1 MTFPGGLLA
10 GSQSA
15 MARLLAQMQ
24 GQPQPTPA
32 WNPNANPVQGGMQ
45 SLLSQNLSQN
55 PVMGEGPGLMAQPPQ
70 EDPAHNHR
78 KGIRGGIL
86 HAIGADRT
94 PPELDALLTD
104 EQAKR
109 AQPGLIASV
118 GNFLIRGR
126 TPQQV
131 QMERAATMIGLQDKK
146 VARDT
151 TARQQAMMA
160 QVQQMASTMPPQEA
174 AEFVARMGTVYGLPG
189 FADAAQAAQRTRPEN
204 PQQVPRGA
212 AVWDPAQGK
221 YVIPAP
227 ITPEPDVPKPVLT
240 ERDHLGGK
248 AIFKDGVWDRW
259 VVPPKDESARVQAER
274 EKRANQERVLGDDI
288 SGIEDAIA
296 QVDQNKSAFGLKNT
310 LPTVIRQRL
319 PWRNADADATTL
331 GSLEY
336 VIGRLRHDRFGGALS
351 ALEASKAARIFSEPS
366 SPPEVVRAQLEVIR
380 KALERQQ
387 ESIQRQNAP
396 TEPAS
401 SDGKKVP
408 SYEEWR
414 AAKKKGTP

>member
-131 QMERAATMIGLQDKK
+131 QMERAATMLGLQDKK
-146 VARDT
+146 VDRDT

-189 FADAAQAAQRTRPEN
+189 FADAAQAAQRTRPDA
-204 PQQVPRGA
+204 PTQVSRGA
-212 AVWDPAQGK
+212 AVQTPDGRWE
-221 YVIPAP
+221 IPSP
-227 ITPEPDVPKPVLT
+227 ITPEPDTPKPVLST
-240 ERDHLGGK
+240 GPYLGGT
-248 AIFKDGVWDRW
+248 ARFKDGVFDAW
-259 VVPPKDESARVQAER
+259 VLRPPAPETPADQRLRSTYSAQNRSIDDTLDAIETYRKQLKASGVEVKPGAAKSRLTGAYANLKLKAKEAANLGALTGPDVVILEEMFNDPTALGTVAKNLITGGGQKAALLAQLDQYENIVKSGKARLDQNYQAQTAQQAR
-274 EKRANQERVLGDDI
+274 EKYVLPNPR
-288 SGIEDAIA
+288 ED
-296 QVDQNKSAFGLKNT
+296 
-310 LPTVIRQRL
+310 
-319 PWRNADADATTL
+319 
-331 GSLEY
+331 
-336 VIGRLRHDRFGGALS
+336 
-351 ALEASKAARIFSEPS
+351 EP
-366 SPPEVVRAQLEVIR
+366 
-380 KALERQQ
+380 
-387 ESIQRQNAP
+387 
-396 TEPAS
+396 
-401 SDGKKVP
+401 
-408 SYEEWR
+408 
-414 AAKKKGTP
+414 